1 MSLRIQKWLLANWN
15 LSFIVIC
22 FQNLTD
28 ITHEKLENYFLIL
41 STIEKNLVEAKT
53 IQAEIVKVRRQ
64 RKRHFKSEFTLYQTL
79 SLFST
84 SFN

>member
-1 MSLRIQKWLLANWN
+1 M
-15 LSFIVIC
+15 IC

-53 IQAEIVKVRRQ
+53 IQAEIVNVRRQ
-64 RKRHFKSEFTLYQTL
+64 RKRRFKSEFTLYQTL
-79 SLFST
+79 SLFPPRSISQT
-84 SFN
+84 LEMIFWSRILNVFI